1 MDYETLKV
9 IWWGLV
15 LFLLVGFVVMD
26 GFDLGVGMLLPVVGK
41 TDDERRVLL
50 NSVGPVWE
58 GNQVWLIAGAGTL
71 FAAWPLVYAAAFSAL
86 YVPFMFLLFG
96 LFLRPVGFDY
106 RSKLPDPVWRRWWDR
121 ALVVGG
127 LLPTLVFGATLGL
140 VLQGLPFRFD
150 AALRIHYGA
159 FAFHWPLLLTAMGTA
174 LALLLLHGA
183 SFLQCKTQGAIA
195 ARSAR
200 LALWLGPLA
209 SALFAL
215 GGVWLGEMAGYRITA
230 IGDLNGALTPLMK
243 EVVAVP
249 AGWLGNF
256 VAHPVLWA
264 VPVLGLL
271 LPLVCA
277 LASRFGKSGLAL
289 VASGGA
295 CAAMMLTVA
304 IALFPFVL
312 PSSLDPASSL
322 TLWDSNSSERTLL
335 IMLGIVGVLM
345 PVNIGYTLW
354 VYRVVRGR
362 VSAEQVRQHGH
373 SLY

>member
-71 FAAWPLVYAAAFSAL
+71 FAAWPLLYAAAFSAL

-277 LASRFGKSGLAL
+277 LASRLGKSGLAL

-322 TLWDSNSSERTLL
+322 TLWDSTSSERTLL

>member
-277 LASRFGKSGLAL
+277 LASRLGKSGLAL

-322 TLWDSNSSERTLL
+322 TLWDSTSSERTLL

-354 VYRVVRGR
+354 VYRMVRGR

>member
-26 GFDLGVGMLLPVVGK
+26 GFDLGVAMLLPVVGK

-127 LLPTLVFGATLGL
+127 LLPTLVFGATLGFL
-140 VLQGLPFRFD
+140 LQGLPFRFD

-277 LASRFGKSGLAL
+277 LASRLGKSGLAL

-322 TLWDSNSSERTLL
+322 TLWDSTSSERTLL

>member
-106 RSKLPDPVWRRWWDR
+106 RSKRPDPGWRRGGDR

-195 ARSAR
+195 ARSTR

-277 LASRFGKSGLAL
+277 LASRLGKSGLAL

-322 TLWDSNSSERTLL
+322 TLWDSTSSERTLL

>member
-1 MDYETLKV
+1 MDYETLKLV
-9 IWWGLV
+9 WWGLV

-26 GFDLGVGMLLPVVGK
+26 GFDLGVAMLLPVVGK
-41 TDDERRVLL
+41 NDEERRVLL

-277 LASRFGKSGLAL
+277 LASRLGKSGLAL

-322 TLWDSNSSERTLL
+322 TLWDSTSSERTLL